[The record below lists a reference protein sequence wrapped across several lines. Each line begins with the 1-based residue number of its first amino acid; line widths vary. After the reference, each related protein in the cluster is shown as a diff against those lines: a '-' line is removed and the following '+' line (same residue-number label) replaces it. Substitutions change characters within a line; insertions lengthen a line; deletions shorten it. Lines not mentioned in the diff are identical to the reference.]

1 MFGNIGN
8 KVNKKEVAEQ
18 VKRKKRK
25 RLAACM
31 AGILCLGVLA
41 GCGGKEEGNT
51 KVVLTTGFEKNEI
64 FRIESISCKLPEIM
78 VYLTTAQN
86 QYESVYGPEIWEAS
100 AEGITLE
107 QNVKDTALAR
117 IAQIKTMNLLAK
129 EYGVELSDQEK
140 KAAADAAGV
149 YYGSLNEKEREL
161 MEVTEDTIVE
171 LYSEYA
177 LANKVYNFIIRDIN
191 PEISDDEART
201 ITVQHVLIKT
211 YALDGTGEKIEY
223 TEAAKAGAYAV
234 AAEVLQLAREGTDFE
249 ELIEKYS
256 EDNKG
261 TYSFGKG
268 DMEKS
273 FEDAAFNLET
283 GEISDIVETKYGYHI
298 IKCINTFNRA
308 ETDANKVKIVEE
320 RKKEVFGQEYDTFVE
335 SLTRK
340 LNEDL
345 WNSISFIHDPEVA
358 TTDFFDV
365 YGEYFKD

>member
-1 MFGNIGN
+1 MFDN
-8 KVNKKEVAEQ
+8 KSEVMEA
-18 VKRKKRK
+18 VKRKTGKW
-25 RLAACM
+25 LAICM
-31 AGILCLGVLA
+31 TGIMCLGILT
-41 GCGGKEEGNT
+41 GCREKEDSNT

-86 QYESVYGPEIWEAS
+86 QYESVYGSEIWEANV
-100 AEGITLE
+100 EGITLE

-140 KAAADAAGV
+140 STAAEAAGI

-161 MEVTEDTIVE
+161 MGVTENTIVE

-211 YALDGTGEKIEY
+211 YALDGAGEKIEY
-223 TEAAKAGAYAV
+223 TEAAKADAYAT
-234 AAEVLQLAREGTDFE
+234 ALEVLRLAREDTDFE

-320 RKKEVFGQEYDTFVE
+320 RKKEVFGQEYDTFVK
-335 SLTRK
+335 SLTRN

-345 WNSISFIHDPEVA
+345 WNNVSFIHDSEVV

-365 YGEYFKD
+365 YGEYFKN